1 MSRKQKVSE
10 LTKEQKKEL
19 QKLADDMTQEAK
31 KVRLDYKENPSDMSG
46 SVHYVHENSPFL
58 REKHERL
65 IKIDGKELKIKPDTK
80 EKA

>member
-1 MSRKQKVSE
+1 
-10 LTKEQKKEL
+10 
-19 QKLADDMTQEAK
+19 
-31 KVRLDYKENPSDMSG
+31 MSG